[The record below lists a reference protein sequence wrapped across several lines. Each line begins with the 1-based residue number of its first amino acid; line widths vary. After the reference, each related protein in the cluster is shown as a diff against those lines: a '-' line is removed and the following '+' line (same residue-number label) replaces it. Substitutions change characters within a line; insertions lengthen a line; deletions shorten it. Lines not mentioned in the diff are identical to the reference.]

1 MPASLK
7 TLEMEV
13 TTLNLR
19 KKNGCRFGKSCGSG
33 GFWVRM
39 DRCEW
44 RKAKVPWLFGLLNA
58 YEV

>member
-19 KKNGCRFGKSCGSG
+19 KKTDVVLGSRVVPVVTGKDGQ
-33 GFWVRM
+33 V
-39 DRCEW
+39 
-44 RKAKVPWLFGLLNA
+44 
-58 YEV
+58 